1 MRKILSKKLVPAIVI
16 SGISLQFIPF
26 NVFAAN
32 SLSSKTSITI
42 TTNVSDLSGLEK
54 SKIALWGEY
63 SGSNPEKVEIS
74 FDTEHSKIKLYK
86 SGAMVNSHFRN
97 KDYITVELF
106 NESGKLKNSFKL
118 KGEDYPRVSKSLEKF
133 EGQKFEIGDYLVIHH
148 QEPNNN
154 VRIFGEANG
163 NKSNTPRKDFTKE
176 TLDNS
181 IIKITAKG
189 LRVVKKEVTTDF
201 ENAYWTNDKGL
212 TMTGYAGTNFGKS
225 NDLDNKEL
233 IIKGSNGSDKFNDIK
248 KIKLT
253 TYDSD
258 SNKFNV
264 EIPSSTLEEFKPGT
278 YDLQIGFNQNGKNY
292 LQTLKY
298 NSMQSK
304 AISDEFYLNSSHC
317 KHPNNKCRLSYQLI
331 SDENGSVQLKVG
343 LKECYCEHKCEC
355 LK

>member
-32 SLSSKTSITI
+32 SLSSKTAIA
-42 TTNVSDLSGLEK
+42 TTNVSDLSGLAK
-54 SKIALWGEY
+54 SKIDLWGEY

-106 NESGKLKNSFKL
+106 NESGILKKSFKL
-118 KGEDYPRVSKSLEKF
+118 KGEDYPRVSESIKKF
-133 EGQKFEIGDYLVIHH
+133 EGQRFEIGDYLVIHH
-148 QEPNNN
+148 AEPQNN

-181 IIKITAKG
+181 IIKITNKG
-189 LRVVKKEVTTDF
+189 LSVVKKQTITELKQS
-201 ENAYWTNDKGL
+201 YWTNDKGL
-212 TMTGYAGTNFGKS
+212 TMTGEAGTNFGKS
-225 NDLDNKEL
+225 DNKKL
-233 IIKGSNGSDKFNDIK
+233 FIKGSNGVTETINIK
-248 KIKLT
+248 NNE
-253 TYDSD
+253 YDG
-258 SNKFNV
+258 NEFNV
-264 EIPSSTLEEFKPGT
+264 EIPSTTLDELKPGT
-278 YDLQIGFNQNGKNY
+278 YDLDIGFDQNGTNY
-292 LQTLKY
+292 TQPLKY

-304 AISDEFYLNSSHC
+304 AISDKFYLNSSYC
-317 KHPNNKCRLSYQLI
+317 KHENNKCRLSYQLI
-331 SDENGSVQLKVG
+331 SDESGSVKLDVK
-343 LKECYCEHKCEC
+343 LKECYCNNQCEC